1 MVRIV
6 RVKEV
11 ARRAVAVLP
20 AIALATTGVA
30 LAAGAAPWAGAP
42 SGGVPDEALTGG
54 ASPLYPSAGPP
65 PAPMQLPPVY
75 RTFTDP
81 FPSVPVPSA
90 AAAAVRLVGGLA
102 PVRIDE
108 NGIPA
113 PALAAYRRAA
123 DLLGSLDA
131 ACGLD
136 WALLGAIGRVESNH
150 ARFGGNALDPAGVA
164 RPGIIGIPL
173 DGRSGTARITDTDD
187 GRWDRD
193 GVYDRAVG
201 PMQFI
206 PGTWRSVGRDGD
218 GDGATNPQS
227 MADSAAAAGVY
238 LCSGTGDLRDPA
250 QARNAVLRYNHSDD
264 YARSVLAI
272 AEAYRSGVTVVP
284 MSAIPAARPAD
295 GSGTQ
300 TPQGSGFAWG
310 GGPAPSSTP
319 SSARPSPTATASRS
333 SEPTR
338 TASPTSSPTEGPAAA
353 PRPSTPAGRLP
364 VPTAPLPTTVRTPLP
379 TLPVETPLPST
390 VSRSI
395 DDLLAL
401 PHLPA
406 LLGDPAGLVRVLDP
420 SSGEVV
426 CILDDAIVTCP

>member
-30 LAAGAAPWAGAP
+30 LAAGAGVS
-42 SGGVPDEALTGG
+42 SGGVPDEALRGG
-54 ASPLYPSAGPP
+54 ASPRYPSAGPP

-81 FPSVPVPSA
+81 FPSVPVPSVA
-90 AAAAVRLVGGLA
+90 AAAARLVGGLA
-102 PVRIDE
+102 PVRIDG

-123 DLLGSLDA
+123 ELLGSLDP

-206 PGTWRSVGRDGD
+206 PGTWRTAGRDGD

-238 LCSGTGDLRDPA
+238 LCSGIGDLRDPA
-250 QARNAVLRYNHSDD
+250 QARDAVLRYNHSDD

-284 MSAIPAARPAD
+284 MSAIPAARPAE

-300 TPQGSGFAWG
+300 TPPGSGFAWG
-310 GGPAPSSTP
+310 GGAAPSSDP
-319 SSARPSPTATASRS
+319 SSTRPSPTATASGS

-338 TASPTSSPTEGPAAA
+338 TPSPTSSSPTADPAPA
-353 PRPSTPAGRLP
+353 PRPSTPAPRLP
-364 VPTAPLPTTVRTPLP
+364 IPTAQLPTTVRVPLP
-379 TLPVETPLPST
+379 TLPVDTPLPST
-390 VSRSI
+390 ASLSI
-395 DDLLAL
+395 GDLLAL
-401 PHLPA
+401 PHLPT
-406 LLGDPAGLVRVLDP
+406 LLGDPSGLVRVVDP

-426 CILDDAIVTCP
+426 CILDEAIVTCP

>member
-11 ARRAVAVLP
+11 ARRAVAALP
-20 AIALATTGVA
+20 VIALASTGVA
-30 LAAGAAPWAGAP
+30 LAAGAAPWSPASAA
-42 SGGVPDEALTGG
+42 GVPDEAMTGG
-54 ASPLYPSAGPP
+54 ASPLYPAAGPP

-75 RTFTDP
+75 STFTDP
-81 FPSVPVPSA
+81 FPSVPVPA
-90 AAAAVRLVGGLA
+90 AAAAAARAVASLA
-102 PVRIDE
+102 PVRIDA

-113 PALAAYRRAA
+113 PALAAYGRAA
-123 DLLGSLDA
+123 DLLGSLDP

-150 ARFGGNALDPAGVA
+150 ARFGGNALDAAGIA

-173 DGRSGTARITDTDD
+173 DGRAGTARITDTDA

-206 PGTWRSVGRDGD
+206 PGTWRMAGRDGD
-218 GDGATNPQS
+218 GDGAVDPQS

-238 LCSGTGDLRDPA
+238 LCSGDGDLRDPGD
-250 QARNAVLRYNHSDD
+250 ARAAVLRYNQSDD

-272 AEAYRSGVTVVP
+272 AEAYRSGATVVP
-284 MSAIPAARPAD
+284 MGAVPAARPAD

-300 TPQGSGFAWG
+300 TPDGSGFGWG
-310 GGPAPSSTP
+310 GGSEPAPRPTP
-319 SSARPSPTATASRS
+319 TSDRPATEPTSEPTARPSGTS
-333 SEPTR
+333 SR
-338 TASPTSSPTEGPAAA
+338 TAEDPAPAPGPSSPA
-353 PRPSTPAGRLP
+353 PVRPLP
-364 VPTAPLPTTVRTPLP
+364 SQVVPTTVPLPTMPASP
-379 TLPVETPLPST
+379 SETPLPESSLD
-390 VSRSI
+390 VEE
-395 DDLLAL
+395 LLAL
-401 PHLPA
+401 PRLPA

-420 SSGEVV
+420 STDEVV
-426 CILDDAIVTCP
+426 CLLEEAVVTCP